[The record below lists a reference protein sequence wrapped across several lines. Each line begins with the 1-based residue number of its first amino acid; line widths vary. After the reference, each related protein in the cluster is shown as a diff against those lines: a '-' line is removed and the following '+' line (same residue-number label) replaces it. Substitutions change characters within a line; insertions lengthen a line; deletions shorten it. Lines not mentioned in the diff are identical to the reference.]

1 MDVASAEK
9 TASEPD
15 IHSDCESCASSQTT
29 STDLYD
35 HEPYQ
40 SFVHKAQSLLT
51 SIFPKDLPIEMER
64 MAGGSYN
71 RVVGG
76 ILRHNSTDPMPVIL
90 RIPRCDYLQPGDEVA
105 VLRYLTEMT
114 NIPVPG
120 VLHFDPTSEN
130 AISSPYMV
138 LSRLSGRSLEHV
150 YLEMPF
156 EKKKRVVCNVA
167 RLLGKFSNVSFETIG
182 MLRAGSEDEDIIII
196 GQAWDESDYF
206 FPRMEGTR
214 TPRGLSKSIASYLEE
229 RWSYLVY
236 EEQRRHPG
244 ESFDARYTAAF
255 RAAASKLPIPDPDIR
270 ARIVLF
276 HTDFAPRNIFV
287 DEDTGEITG
296 VLDWDRAESAPVE
309 AAWTMP
315 AWLWDHNAGGSNQLE
330 WESPDKI
337 PDEPRAAELRDLFL
351 REIGNVIPDF
361 VDVVRGSKL
370 LHNLLLF
377 ARRWL
382 HSSEIIERADE
393 FLKGMGVEVAESIN
407 AK

>member
-1 MDVASAEK
+1 MDIASEA
-9 TASEPD
+9 ASEPE
-15 IHSDCESCASSQTT
+15 IHSDCGSCASSQT

-76 ILRHNSTDPMPVIL
+76 ILRHNLTDPMPVIL
-90 RIPRCDYLQPGDEVA
+90 RIPRVDYLQPVDEVA
-105 VLRYLTEMT
+105 VLRYLTQMT
-114 NIPVPG
+114 DIPAPR
-120 VLHFDPTSEN
+120 VLHFDPTLDN

-138 LSRLSGRSLEHV
+138 LSRLSGRCLEHV
-150 YLEMPF
+150 YLAMPF
-156 EKKKRVVCNVA
+156 EKKRQVVCNVA
-167 RLLGKFSNVSFETIG
+167 HLLGKFSNVSFETIG
-182 MLRAGSEDEDIIII
+182 MLRAGSEDEDVIII
-196 GQAWDESDYF
+196 GQGWDESEHF
-206 FPRMEGTR
+206 FPRMEGTQ

-229 RWSYLVY
+229 RWTYFVN
-236 EEQRRHPG
+236 EEQRRNPG
-244 ESFDARYTAAF
+244 DSFDARYTAAF
-255 RAAASKLPIPDPDIR
+255 RTAASKLPIPNPDIR
-270 ARIVLF
+270 AQIVLF

-296 VLDWDRAESAPVE
+296 VLDWDRAESAPAE

-315 AWLWDHNAGGSNQLE
+315 AWLWDHNAGGSNQLG

-337 PDEPRAAELRDLFL
+337 PEEPRAAELRDLFL
-351 REIGNVIPDF
+351 REIGNVIPNF

-370 LHNLLLF
+370 LHELLIF
-377 ARRWL
+377 ARLGL
-382 HSSEIIERADE
+382 HSCEIIERADE
-393 FLKGMGVEVAESIN
+393 FLKGMGVEVAR
-407 AK
+407 